1 MSIEHCESCG
11 TDAKIS
17 ITDGG
22 TRRSHHYCAQHVP
35 VDLNQMIEEEYR
47 RLRGPK
53 MQQTLELARALRLK
67 VERRECG
74 EPVLKALSLHVLDDL
89 IRLCER
95 WRKPST

>member
-11 TDAKIS
+11 IDAKIS
-17 ITDGG
+17 ITDGS

-35 VDLNQMIEEEYR
+35 VDLNQMIEGEYR

-53 MQQTLELARALRLK
+53 MQETLELARAVRLK
-67 VERRECG
+67 VERKEC
-74 EPVLKALSLHVLDDL
+74 EPVLKEFTLHILDDL
-89 IRLCER
+89 IRLCES